1 MPTLKHS
8 VCIHTWIIERKK
20 AVSISYSFCNYLVF
34 SKNAETS
41 LRGGD
46 SPWPTKMIE
55 NALFQFSVPLS
66 GSLRYTATSSKTF
79 FLSFFWGRVPFS
91 LQLFT
96 YLLIKSYC
104 IQGLWKKP
112 AYRCTWV
119 QMGAYISRVPL
130 ERRNVADVEEARCS
144 HITVQYCRINPFSF
158 PFRSGTHP
166 ITFIILFKLGVHSPL
181 IVNRKS

>member
-1 MPTLKHS
+1 MQRCLWEEEIAPDLLRWLKMHSSSSQSHYQGVSGTLQLPVKH
-8 VCIHTWIIERKK
+8 
-20 AVSISYSFCNYLVF
+20 F
-34 SKNAETS
+34 
-41 LRGGD
+41 
-46 SPWPTKMIE
+46 
-55 NALFQFSVPLS
+55 
-66 GSLRYTATSSKTF
+66 F
-79 FLSFFWGRVPFS
+79 FLFFWGRVPFS